1 MDGNS
6 IMYVCNIVSSKK
18 TKRIFR
24 VSRSFVQF
32 QNITILESEFRMPTF
47 ALVLVVV
54 LVADF

>member
-1 MDGNS
+1 MDGTS

-24 VSRSFVQF
+24 VSRFFVQF